1 MIILSIKKSF
11 KYLDTA
17 MIGKDRHG
25 FWWVSE
31 IGNPK
36 NNPIFTSL
44 KKAKN
49 YVRVNI
55 LRLEALR

>member
-1 MIILSIKKSF
+1 MLILSLNKSF

-17 MIGKDRHG
+17 YIGNTRDG
-25 FWWVSE
+25 FWYVSE

-36 NNPIFTSL
+36 NNPLFTSL
-44 KKAKN
+44 RKAKN

-55 LRLEALR
+55 LRLPALK